1 MNAQSTELV
10 MFNPT
15 EIAVFGNKL
24 LAAIV
29 MHEAIKEEA
38 EAALQQAAKQENF
51 FDVEIAKALV
61 HLHNE
66 ETIDLYKVY
75 GDDKQSSASLYR
87 QILVSLG
94 VLKRTITDDDTVEYA
109 FTDKALEN
117 QYYFPSSMNDAKK
130 ETETDEEYKT
140 RTAEYVRR
148 RAQRNALNN
157 RLSRCCKAAIALIE
171 SGADASSL
179 VYREN
184 KDTGA
189 VEVVLTKGPA
199 EVVGTKGE
207 VVIVTGNAAK
217 AEGATLT
224 PTFSGL
230 AKVADAKHKVA
241 PAAAKSGEGATR
253 KETDGKPSENPEQDF
268 LAMGNTFL
276 MMIKGREGV
285 FTDTE
290 RTVMMNIFTEIK
302 GLGKPAK

>member
-1 MNAQSTELV
+1 MNAQSTDLV
-10 MFNPT
+10 IFDQN

-29 MHEAIKEEA
+29 LHEAIREEA
-38 EAALQQAAKQENF
+38 EAALQQASKQENF

-61 HLHNE
+61 FLHSE
-66 ETIDLYKVY
+66 ETIDLYKIY
-75 GDDKQSSASLYR
+75 GDDKASSASLYR

-109 FTDKALEN
+109 FTDTLLEN
-117 QYYFPSSMNDAKK
+117 NYYFPSSMNDPKK
-130 ETETDEEYKT
+130 EGESEEAYKT
-140 RTAEYVRR
+140 RTSDYTRR

-157 RLSRCCKAAIALIE
+157 RLARCCKAAIALIE

-189 VEVVLTKGPA
+189 VEVVLTKGPK
-199 EVVGTKGE
+199 EIVGTKGE

-217 AEGATLT
+217 AEGASLT

-253 KETDGKPSENPEQDF
+253 KETDGTATNAEADF
-268 LAMGNTFL
+268 LALMNTAV
-276 MMIKGREGV
+276 MAIKSREGV

-290 RTVMMNIFTEIK
+290 RTVMLNLFNEIK
-302 GLGKPAK
+302 GLGKAAK